1 MKISKLSRKKET
13 CLNGEIF
20 QVYMYK
26 YACILLLLQDYL
38 QSHGTAT
45 GRKMAVVFANIFM
58 TKIER
63 AILSQSNTT
72 LIFWERFIDDI
83 ISIRGT
89 QRIGSVKYLFGR
101 PLIPSD
107 FLKIIVTSNFRVCCF
122 RIVKNV
128 VLGTKK
134 RSAIIFGKAIRP
146 KVFGKWTKQP

>member
-1 MKISKLSRKKET
+1 MKISKLSRKKEM

-26 YACILLLLQDYL
+26 YEL

-45 GRKMAVVFANIFM
+45 GREMAVAFANIFM

-89 QRIGSVKYLFGR
+89 QRIGSVKYLFGH
-101 PLIPSD
+101 S
-107 FLKIIVTSNFRVCCF
+107 
-122 RIVKNV
+122 
-128 VLGTKK
+128 
-134 RSAIIFGKAIRP
+134 
-146 KVFGKWTKQP
+146 